1 MDITKDN
8 KVKALAAWVKGRGLG
23 EKEKEECEWQQCLS
37 RKRWEQDKMK
47 KEPS

>member
-8 KVKALAAWVKGRGLG
+8 KVKAPAAWVKGRGLG

-37 RKRWEQDKMK
+37 RKSWGGSRIK
-47 KEPS
+47 